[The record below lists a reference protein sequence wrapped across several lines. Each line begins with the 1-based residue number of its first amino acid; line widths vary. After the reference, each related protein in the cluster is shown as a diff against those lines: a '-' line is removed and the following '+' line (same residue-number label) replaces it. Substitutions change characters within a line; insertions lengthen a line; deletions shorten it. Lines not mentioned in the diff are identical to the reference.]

1 MLHRVADVEH
11 FSCLGV
17 HGERGSLL
25 PRESWGRGGGR
36 GGAAGG
42 REEGERERGPA
53 GSARDAALATR
64 VPPPS
69 VGFFAFFISLS
80 SVNSL
85 HPTTKRGPPLLSL
98 MTIH

>member
-1 MLHRVADVEH
+1 M
-11 FSCLGV
+11 
-17 HGERGSLL
+17 
-25 PRESWGRGGGR
+25 REQGR
-36 GGAAGG
+36 
-42 REEGERERGPA
+42 P

-64 VPPPS
+64 VPPS